1 MMKDFWKSAHD
12 VIGFFFADKLG
23 FGEDV
28 TNFYTL
34 IVLLIGLSLI
44 CYGIW
49 WILRMFLIF
58 QIRTIARKTKT
69 YWDDALVEAKFFRR
83 LTFLIPILIFDLSYE
98 EIFIEYPSAFTVLS
112 RIVNSLVV
120 VALSSSVLS
129 ILKAARLVLQRK
141 DYLKDKP
148 LISYEQLLRI
158 FVFIIT
164 SILLFSV
171 IFGKSP
177 MFFLSAFGA
186 VSAVVLLIFKDSI
199 LGFVASIQ
207 LSANDMVRIGDWVTM
222 EKYGADGDVF
232 EINLATIKIRNFDRT
247 ISTIPTYSFISDS
260 FKNWRGMAES
270 EGRRIKRSIHIDL
283 NTVSFCTPEMVERF
297 KKIQLIRNYIEH
309 RSEEIDEHN
318 KSTGADKSELV
329 NGRHMTNI
337 GVFRKYIEQYLE
349 NNPYINTNMTYM
361 VRQLEPGANGIP
373 LEIYCFSKD
382 KNWVN
387 YERIMADIFDHIMAA
402 AQRFDLKV
410 FQNPTGNDFRSLNK

>member
-1 MMKDFWKSAHD
+1 MKDFWKSAHETLD
-12 VIGFFFADKLG
+12 FFFTNKLG
-23 FGEDV
+23 FGEDAA
-28 TNFYTL
+28 NLYTL
-34 IVLLIGLSLI
+34 LVLLLGISLI

-49 WILRMFLIF
+49 WILRMYLIF

-69 YWDDALVEAKFFRR
+69 YWDDALVKAKFFRR
-83 LTFLIPILIFDLSYE
+83 LTFLIPILIFDISYE

-129 ILKAARLVLQRK
+129 ILKAARLVLERK
-141 DYLKDKP
+141 YYLKDKP

-158 FVFIIT
+158 FVFIVT
-164 SILLFSV
+164 AILLFSL

-270 EGRRIKRSIHIDL
+270 EGRRIKRAIHIDL
-283 NTVSFCTPEMVERF
+283 NTVTFCTPEMVERF
-297 KKIQLIRNYIEH
+297 KKIQLISSYIER
-309 RSEEIDEHN
+309 RSEEIDTHN

-337 GVFRKYIEQYLE
+337 GVFRKYIERYLE
-349 NNPYINTNMTYM
+349 NNPYINTEMTYM

-387 YERIMADIFDHIMAA
+387 YERIMADIFDHIISA
-402 AQRFDLKV
+402 AQRFDLKI
-410 FQNPTGNDFRSLNK
+410 FQNPTGNDFRNLRS